1 MPFLWITDSII
12 LNIASSLLGS
22 QKIASRS
29 DCAIEIPINKH
40 INNYYYFNLVDTNG
54 RKNEK
59 FIEREGDGGKL
70 REKLIKS
77 DRGSGAQIE
86 SARNRRRK
94 SLIEIARTGLYNSAS
109 KVPSTGH
116 HTLAVIRM

>member
-1 MPFLWITDSII
+1 M
-12 LNIASSLLGS
+12 
-22 QKIASRS
+22 KIFAKK
-29 DCAIEIPINKH
+29 EE
-40 INNYYYFNLVDTNG
+40 
-54 RKNEK
+54 KNEK

-94 SLIEIARTGLYNSAS
+94 SLIEIARTGHLQLGIKGAEHRTSYSS
-109 KVPSTGH
+109 GH
-116 HTLAVIRM
+116 KNVTEMQNTTAYPALNHIGHPTA